1 MADLWQVTLVSP
13 PYAAWTYERP
23 SHFPDL
29 TPGQRVIIPL
39 GNSHRAGVVIGP
51 ADAAPEGVEVKPMIW
66 PLERTPLMSAEYVDM
81 VVNLAARQ
89 MVGVGRILEIALPR
103 GLRTAAVTFR
113 VDSHMSGRKLPASV
127 RPADIARLGDADR
140 RALMDLWEAG
150 RMRVR
155 ISARKEAEERFVSLV
170 SDPPW
175 AVRPNAKRQLSLLE
189 HLLEHGPRSLYALK
203 HSLGDWVGDVAA
215 KLEAAGIVRM
225 GELTGDALEEVDQA
239 GCVEGVLDDIV
250 LTAEQRA
257 AVDEMAATMASGGG
271 AHLVHGV
278 TGSGKTVLYLEMAR
292 RCLEAGR
299 SAMLLAPEV
308 ALAGQLYRTVARRFP
323 EVRTIFYHGYQSPKK
338 RELTFRELAR
348 ADRPVLVVGTRSSLF
363 LPVPDL
369 GLAVLDEEHDES
381 YKQEER
387 LAYHA
392 KEVAWFRTDRSG
404 GLLLLGS
411 ATPDVKTFHAADAGR
426 IATSVLRERV
436 GDAVLPEVELVNIAD
451 MKDPDKPLAPK
462 AVEAVKRTIEAG
474 EQVIVML
481 NRRGYAPVMYCKDCT
496 ETVRCPECEVG
507 MTYHKGRERLVCH
520 YCGLSYAYP
529 MRCRKCGGSNFI
541 PMGQGTERLTEA
553 LQDQLPEGVKIL
565 RLDRDA
571 VRRQERLEEILG
583 AFRRKEAQVLV
594 GTQMISKGHH
604 FPDVTLVV
612 VADGDLGLNL
622 PDYRSSERTFQLLV
636 QVSGRAGRGDAP
648 GRVLIQT
655 RNPDHPLW
663 REVLDGD
670 YAGFYQREISRRTL
684 FRYPPFSRMALV
696 RISFPAR
703 YENGQAVLSL
713 LGDALRE
720 QARKE
725 GVDVLGPAPAPLSM
739 LRGRKRFNCLVK
751 SDDWARV
758 RAVYAA
764 MAAANPDPRQVRAS
778 LDLDPLS
785 TL

>member
-13 PYAAWTYERP
+13 PFAVWTYERP

-29 TPGQRVIIPL
+29 APGQRVIIPL

-51 ADAAPEGVEVKPMIW
+51 AREAPEGVEVKPMIW

-81 VVNLAARQ
+81 AVNLAARQ
-89 MVGVGRILEIALPR
+89 MVAVGRILEIVLPR
-103 GLRTAAVTFR
+103 GLRTAAVTFK
-113 VDSHMSGRKLPASV
+113 VDKHMADRKLPATV
-127 RPADIARLGDADR
+127 RPADIARFGDRDR
-140 RALMDLWEAG
+140 EALMALWEAG

-155 ISARKEAEERFVSLV
+155 VSARKEAEERFVSLV

-175 AVRPNAKRQLSLLE
+175 PVRPNARRQLHLLE
-189 HLLEHGPRSLYALK
+189 HLFENGPRSLYSLK
-203 HSLGDWVGDVAA
+203 HALGDWVSDVAA
-215 KLEAAGIVRM
+215 KLEKAGVVQV
-225 GELTGDALEEVDQA
+225 GELTGDALEEVDGGGTVGA
-239 GCVEGVLDDIV
+239 PLDDIT
-250 LTAEQRA
+250 LTGEQRK
-257 AVDEMAATMASGGG
+257 AVDEMTATMESGGG

-299 SAMLLAPEV
+299 SVMLLAPEV
-308 ALAGQLYRTVARRFP
+308 ALAGQLYRTVAARFP
-323 EVRTIFYHGYQSPKK
+323 EMRTIFYHGYQSPKK
-338 RELTFRELAR
+338 RELAFRELAR
-348 ADRPVLVVGTRSSLF
+348 ADRPVIVVGTRSSLF
-363 LPVPDL
+363 LPMDRL
-369 GLAVLDEEHDES
+369 GLVVLDEEHDES

-387 LAYHA
+387 LAYQA

-404 GLLLLGS
+404 GLLVLGS
-411 ATPDVKTFHAADAGR
+411 ATPDVKTFHAAAGGR
-426 IATSVLRERV
+426 IATSVLRKRV
-436 GDAVLPEVELVNIAD
+436 GEAVLPEVELVDIAS
-451 MKDPDKPLAPK
+451 MKDPDKPLAPR
-462 AVEAVKRTIEAG
+462 AVEAAKAVIEAG

-481 NRRGYAPVMYCKDCT
+481 NRRGYAPVMHCMDCG
-496 ETVRCPECEVG
+496 ESVRCPECEVG
-507 MTYHKGRERLVCH
+507 MTYHKGRERVVCH

-529 MRCRKCGGSNFI
+529 LRCRKCGGSNFI
-541 PMGQGTERLTEA
+541 PMGQGTERLVEA
-553 LQDQLPEGVKIL
+553 LQEQLPGGVKIL

-636 QVSGRAGRGDAP
+636 QVSGRAGRGGTP

-655 RNPDHPLW
+655 RNPDHPIW
-663 REVLDGD
+663 REVLGGD
-670 YAGFYQREISRRTL
+670 YAGFYEREISRRSM

-696 RISFPAR
+696 RISFPAQ
-703 YENGQAVLSL
+703 YENSQEVLSL

-720 QARKE
+720 QARSL

-739 LRGRKRFNCLVK
+739 LRGRRRFNCLVK
-751 SDDWARV
+751 ADDWGKV
-758 RAVYAA
+758 RTLYGH
-764 MAAANPDPRQVRAS
+764 MAAVNPDPRQVRTS